1 MFKSQIPNKSQIP
14 KFQIKNFW
22 TLITWSLVIAC
33 NLVLG
38 YWNLF
43 AQEGVMNM
51 KKVVMVIASSNFRD
65 EELLEPKEVLQRNG
79 VEVKIASTTFNQVK
93 GMLGAKVKPGLLIS
107 DIKIKD
113 FDAIVFVG
121 GIGAS
126 QYWND
131 PVAHK
136 LVQEAVKTNRIVGAI
151 CIAPVTLANAGILA
165 GKRATV
171 FSSEAGQLKAKGVN
185 YTGKA
190 VEKDGN
196 IITANGPSAA
206 REFGEEL
213 VKALLN

>member
-1 MFKSQIPNKSQIP
+1 
-14 KFQIKNFW
+14 
-22 TLITWSLVIAC
+22 
-33 NLVLG
+33 
-38 YWNLF
+38 
-43 AQEGVMNM
+43 M
-51 KKVVMVIASSNFRD
+51 KKAVMVIASGDFRD

-79 VEVKIASTTFNQVK
+79 VEVKIASTTLNQVK
-93 GMLGAKVKPGLLIS
+93 GMLGAKVKPDLLIS

-151 CIAPVTLANAGILA
+151 CIAPVTLANAGILV

-213 VKALLN
+213 ARALK